1 MQIKQSLSSSRV
13 ARADCL
19 REDEAVS
26 GNSHL
31 AAGSSAL
38 TRVSQAAMSLGTRSG
53 MVGRVR
59 GRRVDDVSGC
69 STGLFVQGKASDQLG
84 QLRKCSVVRR
94 VSGFAKW
101 ASNRVRTLSSVSGLV
116 RASGVVSGGPNPNTH
131 PNNKAPTHTPNRTPK
146 YQSKTLVALHRHKT
160 ETPKPSTQT
169 PHGTQRYLTQTLDT
183 RRIVDTWRNTQTID
197 HPPRATPTCETHSWS
212 A

>member
-1 MQIKQSLSSSRV
+1 MQIQQSLSSNRV

-19 REDEAVS
+19 RDDEAVS

-31 AAGSSAL
+31 AA
-38 TRVSQAAMSLGTRSG
+38 VC
-53 MVGRVR
+53 VCVCGRL
-59 GRRVDDVSGC
+59 VDDVSGC
-69 STGLFVQGKASDQLG
+69 STGLFQGKASDQLG

-116 RASGVVSGGPNPNTH
+116 RASGVASGGTNPNTH

-183 RRIVDTWRNTQTID
+183 RRIVDTWRNTQTLD

-212 A
+212 T

>member
-1 MQIKQSLSSSRV
+1 MTKQFRATRTWQQDHQHSRASARQPCRLARAVVWSGVCAGVWLTTCRV
-13 ARADCL
+13 AA
-19 REDEAVS
+19 
-26 GNSHL
+26 L
-31 AAGSSAL
+31 A
-38 TRVSQAAMSLGTRSG
+38 
-53 MVGRVR
+53 
-59 GRRVDDVSGC
+59 
-69 STGLFVQGKASDQLG
+69 FFQGKASDQLG

-116 RASGVVSGGPNPNTH
+116 RASGVASGGPNPNTH

-183 RRIVDTWRNTQTID
+183 RRIVDTWRNTQTLD

-212 A
+212 T